1 VVGDVNKKLTVIS
14 LGAGV
19 QSSVMALMAAHGE
32 ITPMPDYAIFADT
45 QSEPKHVYEWLDWL
59 ETELPFP
66 ILKVTAGNLRDD
78 LIASAKTGSRVPNP
92 PVFLK
97 TQAGEGMLFRYC
109 TTDYKIKPIYQKLRE
124 LIGLKPRQRAP
135 KEVVIEQWI
144 GISQDEIQRMKMSRD
159 KWVENRWPLLEKRM
173 SRLHCLEWMRDH
185 GYNELPKKSACT
197 FCPYH
202 DDKTWQEMK
211 QNDPISWQDA
221 VAVDEAVR
229 SGINNTDEGNTVFL
243 HRSRM
248 PLAQVDFIDAYENQQ
263 TFSFMDECDGMCGV

>member
-1 VVGDVNKKLTVIS
+1 VTTEKLTVIS

-59 ETELPFP
+59 ETQLPFP
-66 ILKVTAGNLRDD
+66 ILRVTAGNLRDD

-92 PVFLK
+92 PVFMK
-97 TQAGEGMLFRYC
+97 TEAGEGMLFRYC

-202 DDKTWQEMK
+202 DNKTWQEMK
-211 QNDPISWQDA
+211 QNDPVSWQDA
-221 VAVDEAVR
+221 VAVDEAIR
-229 SGINNTDEGNTVFL
+229 GGINNTDEGNTVFL
-243 HRSRM
+243 HRSRV
-248 PLAQVDFIDAYENQQ
+248 PLAEVDLTDAHEDQQ
-263 TFSFMDECDGMCGV
+263 AFSFMDECDGMCGV

>member
-1 VVGDVNKKLTVIS
+1 MTKKLTVIS

-19 QSSVMALMAAHGE
+19 QSSAMALMAAHGE
-32 ITPMPDYAIFADT
+32 FTPMPDYAIFADT

-59 ETELPFP
+59 ETQLPFP
-66 ILKVTAGNLRDD
+66 ILRVTAGNLRDD

-92 PVFLK
+92 PVFMK

-135 KEVVIEQWI
+135 KEVVVEQWI

-211 QNDPISWQDA
+211 QKDPVSWQDA

-243 HRSRM
+243 HRSRV
-248 PLAQVDFIDAYENQQ
+248 PLVEVDFTDAYENQQ
-263 TFSFMDECDGMCGV
+263 TFSFMDECEGMCGV